1 MSAAEKVR
9 PAEHAE
15 IVTVGAEL
23 AALLWTQREEG
34 INATAALRY
43 ARAAAAALPTATIEE
58 AGQID
63 AALLPAAV
71 AWTDPA
77 DVTSKA
83 ASDLRLAL
91 AVLRAREA
99 ARRTNDDDENDAI
112 RMVADV
118 ERRLGVLIFM
128 LSHASDAA
136 TLAVYAAAHGAFPA
150 PELPVCFVCAE
161 ARP

>member
-15 IVTVGAEL
+15 IATMGAEL
-23 AALLWTQREEG
+23 AALIWARREEG
-34 INATAALRY
+34 INASAALRY
-43 ARAAAAALPTATIEE
+43 ARAASDALSTVAIEAAGE
-58 AGQID
+58 ID

-83 ASDLRLAL
+83 AADLRLAL

-99 ARRTNDDDENDAI
+99 ARGTADDDADDAI
-112 RMVADV
+112 
-118 ERRLGVLIFM
+118 M

-150 PELPVCFVCAE
+150 PELPVCFVRVE